1 MNIVGSC
8 HCGSASNSN
17 WNRNKNCGNLQP
29 FALVKKNNNRRRHVQ
44 VVGAKE
50 FIEKENERNLLRFR
64 QSVANSHMQD
74 LCLHPVVLQILNCG
88 SVWNQT
94 QISSTPSFPKQIRYN
109 LYVCTICLSTH
120 ANLDQYYF
128 RTLSKL
134 MIQNLTST
142 QQHPFHLQIGSHQI
156 VFCKLNYKKIT
167 LWSSLKF
174 QVS

>member
-1 MNIVGSC
+1 MVQPQIVIEIET
-8 HCGSASNSN
+8 
-17 WNRNKNCGNLQP
+17 KNCGNLQR
-29 FALVKKNNNRRRHVQ
+29 FALVKKNNKRRRHVQ
-44 VVGAKE
+44 VVGAKVTQE
-50 FIEKENERNLLRFR
+50 FIEKENERKKEKERNLLRFR
-64 QSVANSHMQD
+64 LSVANSHMQD

-134 MIQNLTST
+134 IIQNLTST
-142 QQHPFHLQIGSHQI
+142 QQYPFHLQVGSHQI
-156 VFCKLNYKKIT
+156 VFCILNYKKIT
-167 LWSSLKF
+167 FW
-174 QVS
+174 